1 MSGNF
6 KANSSLTRK
15 RALSNAIT
23 RGDLQ
28 DVEDMLQSG
37 IPVNERATLKADFPV
52 EIAIRSLQYEM
63 TEVLLSYGA
72 EDTNRTNFNE
82 HYTKY
87 KKKSLNSISECF
99 CSTLMSQDG
108 LQSLV
113 SWECEKQW
121 YEMFERYEMLG
132 PRRLYG
138 VLMMV
143 VSNRFPTAGPSS
155 SRRSKARQDRN
166 ALRLRYFI
174 EKGNY
179 VERMRSESQRDRE
192 KTQGCIDALFHTAIE
207 GYDCMSINFM
217 IRGGLRV
224 SDKMIDEMGYE
235 INKASGT
242 VTRQMPTAD
251 VKAKLEGMTVLEHY
265 SNAFARGEGD
275 NEAAQKWHRKRLR
288 RRFFEAAILK
298 SMSNPINENAQKK
311 VLEELGGD
319 ATQLRSR
326 LYDFTRVIATEHEN
340 DLFQEFGI
348 LRNFL
353 TSVFNGKL
361 MSNWSEARK
370 RCMERSIT
378 FYWLSRTKSFVPEE
392 MGGAFDVD
400 EFVREADEIVSRRVE
415 SEGES
420 EE

>member
-1 MSGNF
+1 MPGNF

-72 EDTNRTNFNE
+72 EDTNRTKFNE

-87 KKKSLNSISECF
+87 KKKNLNSIAECF

-113 SWECEKQW
+113 SWEREKQW
-121 YEMFERYEMLG
+121 YEMFKRYEMLG
-132 PRRLYG
+132 PSRLNG

-143 VSNRFPTAGPSS
+143 VNNRFPTVGPSS
-155 SRRSKARQDRN
+155 SRRSKARQDRD

-174 EKGNY
+174 EKCNF

-192 KTQGCIDALFHTAIE
+192 KTQTCIDGLFHTAME
-207 GYDCMSINFM
+207 SYDCMSINLM

-251 VKAKLEGMTVLEHY
+251 VKAKLEAMTTLEQY
-265 SNAFARGEGD
+265 SNAFVRGEGD
-275 NEAAQKWHRKRLR
+275 NEAAQKWHRIRLR

-311 VLEELGGD
+311 VLDELGGD
-319 ATQLRSR
+319 ATQLRSH
-326 LYDFTRVIATEHEN
+326 LFDYMRVMDCKDEN
-340 DLFQEFGI
+340 DLFQQFGT

-353 TSVFNGKL
+353 TDVFNGKL

-370 RCMERSIT
+370 RWMEHTIT
-378 FYWLSRTKSFVPEE
+378 FYWLSRTNSFVPKA

-400 EFVREADEIVSRRVE
+400 GFVREADEIISARV
-415 SEGES
+415 
-420 EE
+420 